1 MRKFLFITYLFAS
14 LSLFASEIT
23 GVAPS
28 YVGKKLVLSTS
39 NDGWGATK
47 EILDTCTV
55 AEDGSFSLQV
65 KNSETIQAQLDL
77 GYYTGI
83 IYVEKG
89 KNYSINLPERKDVSA
104 REKSNPYFKPQTLLL
119 SFNNL
124 SQDDINIKIADFEDC
139 FDSIWVDINKN
150 IVTPERIDSAMNI
163 LDESN

>member
-89 KNYSINLPERKDVSA
+89 KNYRK
-104 REKSNPYFKPQTLLL
+104 E
-119 SFNNL
+119 
-124 SQDDINIKIADFEDC
+124 
-139 FDSIWVDINKN
+139 N
-150 IVTPERIDSAMNI
+150 IVRIPCGPDGSYRLGMGCTDGGECGYSGKLQGKDYLA
-163 LDESN
+163 E